1 VYSPGPYYGG
11 YGRYN
16 RPGHYGSWGNYYGH
30 PHAFS
35 YMPTTTTERV
45 ILTVESV
52 MYDLKTEQLIWSAQ
66 FETTVEGSIDKMVE
80 KYVQEVAKD
89 LKGKKII

>member
-1 VYSPGPYYGG
+1 
-11 YGRYN
+11 
-16 RPGHYGSWGNYYGH
+16 
-30 PHAFS
+30 
-35 YMPTTTTERV
+35 MT
-45 ILTVESV
+45 IESV

-66 FETTVEGSIDKMVE
+66 FETAVEGSIDKMVE

>member
-1 VYSPGPYYGG
+1 
-11 YGRYN
+11 
-16 RPGHYGSWGNYYGH
+16 
-30 PHAFS
+30 
-35 YMPTTTTERV
+35 MPTITTERV

-66 FETTVEGSIDKMVE
+66 FETAVEGSIDKMVE